1 MKNSKYMKIKIALI
15 ISLVLNLSLIS
26 GFVIK
31 KFILT
36 QKKNG
41 TPQKKAEYYCKNDGN
56 RIGYYHLCR
65 KKPEFK
71 KLFHDHKEYY
81 HYISNRFIKTKTE
94 LLNELKK
101 KETKKE
107 ITEKLLKE
115 LNNLTNELN
124 EKNFKHLLLIKNL
137 IDPKDFTFLLDSMNQ
152 ALIQHKEKDLDM
164 DSDKFCTKNKNIN
177 KRLKK

>member
-31 KFILT
+31 KFIL
-36 QKKNG
+36 
-41 TPQKKAEYYCKNDGN
+41 PQKQNGIPQKRAEYYCKNDGS

-71 KLFHDHKEYY
+71 KLFHDHKQYY
-81 HYISNRFIKTKTE
+81 YYISNRFIKIKTG

-101 KETKKE
+101 KEIKKE

-115 LNNLTNELN
+115 LNYLTNELN

-137 IDPKDFTFLLDSMNQ
+137 IDPKDFTFLLDSMNH

-164 DSDKFCTKNKNIN
+164 NSDPFCRKNEKNE
-177 KRLKK
+177 K